1 VSSHALQSYGAPRQ
15 NCGMRRSAVRA
26 ERLERLSR
34 ADLARLRYAAG
45 GDIDLDRSLY
55 GPHSVTWRVNRETT
69 LLLGGGRALLLQIA
83 HPLVAAGVAGHSNY
97 QREPLQRLWRTL
109 DLTLTMVFGTAAEAL
124 AAVRQVERV
133 HAHVHGTLAEAV
145 GPFAAGTRYDAND
158 PALLFWVHATL
169 VDSAVYAY
177 ERLVAP
183 LDDADRAALYRESQ
197 ISARLFGV
205 PQALIPSSWSAFGTY
220 MRDMLDGPTLAVGP
234 ASRTIAAC
242 LLSPPL
248 PLGLRQ
254 LAASTRLFTIGL
266 LPPVIRRRY
275 GYRWTRTHA
284 RALRTVTA
292 AIRAG
297 LPVLPGIART
307 FPHARRA
314 LAGR

>member
-1 VSSHALQSYGAPRQ
+1 
-15 NCGMRRSAVRA
+15 MRRPAARA
-26 ERLERLSR
+26 ERARRLSR

-45 GDIDLDRSLY
+45 GEVDVARSLF
-55 GPHSVTWRVNRETT
+55 GPQSVTWRVHREMT

-83 HPLVAAGVAGHSNY
+83 HPLVAAGVAAHSRFE
-97 QREPLQRLWRTL
+97 REPLQRLWRTL
-109 DLTLTMVFGTAAEAL
+109 DLTLTTVFGTAGEAL

-133 HAHVHGTLAEAV
+133 HAHVHGELADAV

-169 VDSAVYAY
+169 VDSAVSAY
-177 ERLVAP
+177 EHLVAP
-183 LDDADRAALYRESQ
+183 LGAAERTALYSESQ
-197 ISARLFGV
+197 ISARLFGI
-205 PQALIPSSWSAFGTY
+205 PQALIPPRWTAFHGY
-220 MRDMLDGPTLAVGP
+220 MRDMIGGPTLAVGP
-234 ASRTIAAC
+234 ASRTIAAG

-248 PLGLRQ
+248 PFGLRQ

-266 LPPVIRRRY
+266 LPPAIRRRY
-275 GYRWTRTHA
+275 GYVWTPTHA
-284 RALRTVTA
+284 RALRAVTT

-314 LAGR
+314 LAAHAESPGAFSFRRGV

>member
-1 VSSHALQSYGAPRQ
+1 MRRATTRAQPPRQ
-15 NCGMRRSAVRA
+15 VRG
-26 ERLERLSR
+26 

-45 GDIDLDRSLY
+45 GDVDIARSLF
-55 GPHSVTWRVNRETT
+55 GPQSVTWRVNRETT

-83 HPLVAAGVAGHSNY
+83 HPLIAAGVAAHSRY
-97 QREPLQRLWRTL
+97 QQEPLQRLWRTL
-109 DLTLTMVFGTAAEAL
+109 DLTLTTVFGTAAQAL

-133 HAHVHGTLAEAV
+133 HARVRGELAEAV
-145 GPFAAGTRYDAND
+145 GPFAAGTPYDAND

-169 VDSAVYAY
+169 VDSAVHAY

-183 LDDADRAALYRESQ
+183 LTAAERTALYGESQ
-197 ISARLFGV
+197 ISARLFGI
-205 PQALIPSSWSAFGTY
+205 PQALIPPTWGAFRAY
-220 MRDMLDGPTLAVGP
+220 MRAMIGGPTLAVGP
-234 ASRTIAAC
+234 DSRVIAAG

-248 PLGLRQ
+248 PFGLRQ

-266 LPPVIRRRY
+266 LPPAIRRRY
-275 GYRWTRTHA
+275 GYRWTPLHV
-284 RALRTVTA
+284 RALGAITV

-297 LPVLPGIART
+297 LPVLPGVART

>member
-1 VSSHALQSYGAPRQ
+1 
-15 NCGMRRSAVRA
+15 MRRVAARA
-26 ERLERLSR
+26 ERARRLSS

-45 GDIDLDRSLY
+45 GKVDVTRSLF
-55 GPHSVTWRVNRETT
+55 GPHTVTWRVNRETT

-83 HPLVAAGVAGHSNY
+83 HPLVAAGVAAHSNY

-109 DLTLTMVFGTAAEAL
+109 DLTLTMVFGSAADAL
-124 AAVRQVERV
+124 LAVRQVERV
-133 HAHVHGTLAEAV
+133 HAQVHGELAEAV
-145 GPFAAGTRYDAND
+145 GPFAAGTCYDAND

-183 LDDADRAALYRESQ
+183 LDAAERAALYRESQ

-205 PQALIPSSWSAFGTY
+205 PEALIPPTWSAFRTY
-220 MRDMLDGPTLAVGP
+220 MGDMIGGPMLAVGL
-234 ASRTIAAC
+234 ASRTIAAG

-248 PLGLRQ
+248 PFGLRQ
-254 LAASTRLFTIGL
+254 LAAPTRLFTIGL
-266 LPPVIRRRY
+266 LPAVIRRRY
-275 GYRWTRTHA
+275 GYRWTRNHQ
-284 RALRTVTA
+284 RALDALIA

-314 LAGR
+314 LAALPIPPP